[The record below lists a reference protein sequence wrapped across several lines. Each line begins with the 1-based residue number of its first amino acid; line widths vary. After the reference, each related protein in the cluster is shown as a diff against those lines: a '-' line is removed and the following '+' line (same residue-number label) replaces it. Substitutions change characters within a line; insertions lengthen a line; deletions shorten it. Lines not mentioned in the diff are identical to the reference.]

1 MRTKKEQIH
10 GLAGA
15 FTQNSG
21 KPRQMWQVHANEAVM
36 LSVIIRTHNG
46 ENVLLDV
53 LRPLVA
59 AAAEGVVRDVVF
71 LDIGSNDGTPQIAD
85 AAGATFLPA
94 RGLPDQTDQALKAAH
109 RGHWIMLL
117 DQTTVLSP
125 GWLDETLSFV
135 ERQARLGN
143 TPRARVSAVYRP
155 EHEPELGSA
164 DVRRRMAVL
173 AANWLLSVA
182 KLSQGVVV
190 RRSDLTG
197 PSAPTIR
204 WSDEDPSI
212 RLPQLLRLR
221 SRTHLAR
228 PIEPLARAEAA
239 EQGQGQL
246 SRAAL

>member
-1 MRTKKEQIH
+1 
-10 GLAGA
+10 
-15 FTQNSG
+15 
-21 KPRQMWQVHANEAVM
+21 M
-36 LSVIIRTHNG
+36 LSVIIRTKNG
-46 ENVLLDV
+46 ENLLLDA

-59 AAAEGVVRDVVF
+59 AAAEGIVRDVAF
-71 LDIGSNDGTPQIAD
+71 LDLGSSDGTAEIAD
-85 AAGATFLPA
+85 AAGAEFLTGTRGEPA
-94 RGLPDQTDQALKAAH
+94 ATQLALKSVH
-109 RGHWIMLL
+109 RGEWVMLL
-117 DQTTVLSP
+117 DQATVLSA

-155 EHEPELGSA
+155 EHEPEVGSA
-164 DVRRRMAVL
+164 DIRRRLAVL
-173 AANWLLSVA
+173 AANRLLSLA

-204 WSDEDPSI
+204 WNDEDPSI

>member
-10 GLAGA
+10 GLAGT
-15 FTQNSG
+15 FTQNPG

-94 RGLPDQTDQALKAAH
+94 KGLPDQTDQALKAAH

-135 ERQARLGN
+135 ERQERVRSARGKL
-143 TPRARVSAVYRP
+143 TAVYRP
-155 EHEPELGSA
+155 EHEPEAGSA
-164 DVRRRMAVL
+164 DVRRRMLIL
-173 AANWLLSVA
+173 AANRLFSLA
-182 KLSQGVVV
+182 KLSQGIVL
-190 RRSDLTG
+190 RRADFESDN
-197 PSAPTIR
+197 PPRIDWVSK
-204 WSDEDPSI
+204 DPSI
-212 RLPQLLRLR
+212 RLTNLLRLR
-221 SRTHLAR
+221 SRTHLAQ
-228 PIEPLARAEAA
+228 PMEPLAKAEAA
-239 EQGQGQL
+239 ERSQGEL

>member
-1 MRTKKEQIH
+1 
-10 GLAGA
+10 
-15 FTQNSG
+15 
-21 KPRQMWQVHANEAVM
+21 M

-94 RGLPDQTDQALKAAH
+94 KGLPDQTDQALKAAH

-135 ERQARLGN
+135 ERQERVRSARGKL
-143 TPRARVSAVYRP
+143 TAVYRP
-155 EHEPELGSA
+155 EHEPEAGSA
-164 DVRRRMAVL
+164 DVRRRMLIL
-173 AANWLLSVA
+173 AANRLFSLA
-182 KLSQGVVV
+182 KLSQGIVL
-190 RRSDLTG
+190 RRADFEGNSPPRIDWE
-197 PSAPTIR
+197 SK
-204 WSDEDPSI
+204 DPSI
-212 RLPQLLRLR
+212 RLTNLLRLR
-221 SRTHLAR
+221 SRTHLAQ
-228 PIEPLARAEAA
+228 PMEPLAKAESA
-239 EQGQGQL
+239 ERSQGEL